1 MKNFFCVLS
10 LLATFQPLF
19 AQPTTA
25 TPDTIRYQGAWALME
40 IVDGDTIYNM
50 TLRQV
55 RVSGPRKFGDTEEQT
70 QYRRYQRAARKVY
83 PFAVQAVELYW
94 QIQDETEGMNK
105 RKRKRHIRHEHKEVK
120 EDFKEQLK
128 ELSKTQGRVLIKMIE
143 RQIGKP
149 FYDIISET
157 RGGMTAVYWQNLGK
171 FWGYDLKDGYH
182 EGADPML
189 DEVLLDYDFPR
200 KIYEHWKG

>member
-1 MKNFFCVLS
+1 MRHFFCAF
-10 LLATFQPLF
+10 LLGWAFGPLF
-19 AQPTTA
+19 SQNANASQDTT
-25 TPDTIRYQGAWALME
+25 RYQGGWAVME
-40 IVDGDTIYNM
+40 VVDGDTIYNM

-55 RVSGPRKFGDTEEQT
+55 RVSGPRKFEDKDEQD

-94 QIQDETEGMNK
+94 QIQSETEGMNK
-105 RKRKRHIRHEHKEVK
+105 RKRKRHIRHEHKELK

-149 FYDIISET
+149 FYEIITET

-171 FWGYDLKDGYH
+171 FWGYDLKDGYR
-182 EGADPML
+182 EGADPLL